1 MSADLKNS
9 TLLFLKDL
17 HKNNNR
23 EWFNENKDRYRAA
36 HTNVADFVEVLIE
49 EIGKFDEE
57 ILKIDAKKALFRIY
71 RDVRFSKDKSPYK
84 TNFGAGLGMG
94 KGNRISGYYLH
105 IEPGKSF
112 LAGGVYQPDTTVLK
126 EIRKEISI
134 NSNEFLSILEQDEF
148 RNNFRGLSV
157 EQKLQR
163 VPAGFEKDDPMAEFL
178 KLKNFIVVH
187 PVSNEALMKE
197 DAAKNFAQI
206 FKSIKPLNDF
216 LGFAFPFNI
225 FLRTFVC
232 QLVNGFLH
240 FGIGGTYCIIFRD
253 SAFLVYNNKPWH
265 PVQVDIIIEII
276 FPAFIKPIIFVFCNL
291 VFFQTF
297 FPLFV
302 RAVE

>member
-1 MSADLKNS
+1 MSAVIKNS

-23 EWFNENKDRYRAA
+23 DWFNENKDRYLSANA
-36 HTNVADFVEVLIE
+36 NVVDFVETLIE
-49 EIGKFDEE
+49 EIGEFDEE
-57 ILKIDAKKALFRIY
+57 ILKTDAKKALFRIY

-157 EQKLQR
+157 GQKLQR

-216 LGFAFPFNI
+216 LSAPFI
-225 FLRTFVC
+225 
-232 QLVNGFLH
+232 
-240 FGIGGTYCIIFRD
+240 
-253 SAFLVYNNKPWH
+253 
-265 PVQVDIIIEII
+265 
-276 FPAFIKPIIFVFCNL
+276 
-291 VFFQTF
+291 
-297 FPLFV
+297 
-302 RAVE
+302 

>member
-23 EWFNENKDRYRAA
+23 DWFNENKDRYLSANA
-36 HTNVADFVEVLIE
+36 NVVDFVETLIE
-49 EIGKFDEE
+49 EIGEFDEE
-57 ILKIDAKKALFRIY
+57 ILKTDAKKALFRIY

-112 LAGGVYQPDTTVLK
+112 LAGGVYQPDTSVLK

-157 EQKLQR
+157 GQKLQR

-216 LGFAFPFNI
+216 LSAPFI
-225 FLRTFVC
+225 
-232 QLVNGFLH
+232 
-240 FGIGGTYCIIFRD
+240 
-253 SAFLVYNNKPWH
+253 
-265 PVQVDIIIEII
+265 
-276 FPAFIKPIIFVFCNL
+276 
-291 VFFQTF
+291 
-297 FPLFV
+297 
-302 RAVE
+302 

>member
-23 EWFNENKDRYRAA
+23 EWFNENKDRYLSANA
-36 HTNVADFVEVLIE
+36 NVVDFVETLIE
-49 EIGKFDEE
+49 EIGEFDEA
-57 ILKIDAKKALFRIY
+57 ILRTDAKKALFRIY

-216 LGFAFPFNI
+216 LSAPFI
-225 FLRTFVC
+225 
-232 QLVNGFLH
+232 
-240 FGIGGTYCIIFRD
+240 
-253 SAFLVYNNKPWH
+253 
-265 PVQVDIIIEII
+265 
-276 FPAFIKPIIFVFCNL
+276 
-291 VFFQTF
+291 
-297 FPLFV
+297 
-302 RAVE
+302 

>member
-36 HTNVADFVEVLIE
+36 YTNVADFVEVLIE

-94 KGNRISGYYLH
+94 KGNKISGYYLH

-112 LAGGVYQPDTTVLK
+112 LAGGVYQPEPSVLK
-126 EIRKEISI
+126 EIRKEISM
-134 NSNEFLSILEQDEF
+134 NAKEFQEILQQDDF

-157 EQKLQR
+157 EGKLQR
-163 VPAGFEKDDPMAEFL
+163 VPNGFDKDDPMAEFL
-178 KLKNFIVVH
+178 KLKNLIVVH
-187 PVSNEALMKE
+187 PISDDALMQENATKNM
-197 DAAKNFAQI
+197 AKI
-206 FKSIKPLNDF
+206 FQSMKPLNDF
-216 LGFAFPFNI
+216 LSAPF
-225 FLRTFVC
+225 L
-232 QLVNGFLH
+232 
-240 FGIGGTYCIIFRD
+240 
-253 SAFLVYNNKPWH
+253 
-265 PVQVDIIIEII
+265 
-276 FPAFIKPIIFVFCNL
+276 
-291 VFFQTF
+291 
-297 FPLFV
+297 
-302 RAVE
+302 

>member
-57 ILKIDAKKALFRIY
+57 ILRTDAKKALFRIY

-163 VPAGFEKDDPMAEFL
+163 VPVGFEKDDPMAEFL

-197 DAAKNFAQI
+197 NAAKNFAQI
-206 FKSIKPLNDF
+206 YKSIKPLNDF
-216 LGFAFPFNI
+216 LRAPF
-225 FLRTFVC
+225 L
-232 QLVNGFLH
+232 
-240 FGIGGTYCIIFRD
+240 
-253 SAFLVYNNKPWH
+253 
-265 PVQVDIIIEII
+265 
-276 FPAFIKPIIFVFCNL
+276 
-291 VFFQTF
+291 
-297 FPLFV
+297 
-302 RAVE
+302 